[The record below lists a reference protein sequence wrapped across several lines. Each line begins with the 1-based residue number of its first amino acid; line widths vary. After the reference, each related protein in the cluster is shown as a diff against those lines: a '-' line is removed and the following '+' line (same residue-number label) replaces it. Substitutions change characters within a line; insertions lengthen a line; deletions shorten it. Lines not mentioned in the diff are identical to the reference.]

1 MLLKVVEL
9 KALIRDLKFLVA
21 NSIRTATRKADMCRN
36 IAYLMIRSKSQT
48 VIAAVNDYMP
58 SG

>member
-1 MLLKVVEL
+1 MVLKVVEL

-21 NSIRTATRKADMCRN
+21 NAIRTATRKADMCRN
-36 IAYLMIRSKSQT
+36 IAYLMIRSKRQT